1 MVPDALW
8 LEIVMCQLIISALI
22 ILSNTK
28 LGRTQKAKFHACVAW
43 SEC

>member
-22 ILSNTK
+22 ILAVYEYVYSWIV
-28 LGRTQKAKFHACVAW
+28 L
-43 SEC
+43 